1 MKAEQSS
8 KQLDLRKRI
17 SKRNIFLLSIILATV
32 AFIVFIII
40 LDQSI
45 TPEERIKKQNDEY
58 WALTNSGKCKTA
70 EEVSL
75 SHGKGL
81 SPFYN
86 TPQEDI
92 QKCLQAFKYLDEH
105 LYGHDK
111 MITGTMECITPEIVL
126 EDEFDRTSFS
136 QGLEYKFVQF
146 VDDSNSH
153 IYITDDSGDISR
165 MKGLD
170 VSEHFKIIEKHVTLN
185 VNME

>member
-1 MKAEQSS
+1 MKT
-8 KQLDLRKRI
+8 KQPEKQRLLPDWI
-17 SKRNIFLLSIILATV
+17 NKRNISLLSIILAT
-32 AFIVFIII
+32 IVFVVCAKVI
-40 LDQSI
+40 DSSI
-45 TPEERIKKQNDEY
+45 TPEERIQKQIDTY
-58 WALTNSGKCKTA
+58 WELTNSGKCEIA
-70 EEVSL
+70 EEVPL
-75 SHGKGL
+75 SSGKGL
-81 SPFYN
+81 DPLFN

-92 QKCLQAFKYLDEH
+92 QTCLQAFKYLDEH

-153 IYITDDSGDISR
+153 IYITDDSGNISR

-170 VSEHFKIIEKHVTLN
+170 VSEHFKVIEKHVTQDIN
-185 VNME
+185 KD

>member
-1 MKAEQSS
+1 MKTKHLE
-8 KQLDLRKRI
+8 KQRSLPEWI
-17 SKRNIFLLSIILATV
+17 NKRNIFLSSIILATI
-32 AFIVFIII
+32 AFILFIIVR
-40 LDQSI
+40 DQFI

-58 WALTNSGKCKTA
+58 WALTNSGKCEIA

-136 QGLEYKFVQF
+136 QGLEYEFVQF